1 MRGTDVCNGG
11 LARSA
16 RLRAVPARSTGSLA
30 RVPVTSRRR
39 CGRVRSNAGYD
50 SGRVRIGNIERRFA

>member
-16 RLRAVPARSTGSLA
+16 RLRAVPARSNGKPRA
-30 RVPVTSRRR
+30 RPGDQPEAMR
-39 CGRVRSNAGYD
+39 
-50 SGRVRIGNIERRFA
+50 